1 MSYFVIS
8 VIGVAFILILMA
20 VVVFRIIGVLIR
32 TAYNEERDSE
42 RRERVREKQ
51 RIKASLQH
59 QEQRRRRQRRRR

>member
-1 MSYFVIS
+1 MGYFIIS

-42 RRERVREKQ
+42 RRERLKEKQ
-51 RIKASLQH
+51 RTKARLDH
-59 QEQRRRRQRRRR
+59 QERRRRRGRRR